1 MGDPWSLLKSLDCVI
16 SVTYLFLTV
25 SFLLVLWSYGRSVEF
40 TQVLESLGVR
50 PGYAA
55 RFVSL
60 AMSAG
65 WV

>member
-1 MGDPWSLLKSLDCVI
+1 MRRIELYDINNYKYVRQHVS
-16 SVTYLFLTV
+16 TYLSTYFT
-25 SFLLVLWSYGRSVEF
+25 SESYLF
-40 TQVLESLGVR
+40 LESLGVR
-50 PGYAA
+50 PGYAV